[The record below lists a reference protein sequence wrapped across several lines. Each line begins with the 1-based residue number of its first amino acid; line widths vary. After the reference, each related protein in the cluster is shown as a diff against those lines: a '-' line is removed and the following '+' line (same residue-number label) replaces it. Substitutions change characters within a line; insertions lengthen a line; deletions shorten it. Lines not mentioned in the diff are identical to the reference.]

1 MTPLYDLRGK
11 RVWVAG
17 HRGMVGAAVS
27 RRLERAG
34 AGVVTVGRESLDL
47 RRQTAVEGWLA
58 TSRPDAIIIAAA
70 TVGGIEANR
79 RRPAEFLYDNL
90 AIATNIIHAA
100 ADAGVQKLMALS
112 SACVFPRDAAQ
123 PIREDSLLTGPFEP
137 TNEAYAVAKLAALKL
152 CQAYRAQYQK
162 DFIAVSPTNLF
173 GPNDNFDPAASHV
186 IPALIRK
193 THQAK
198 VEGSGP
204 VEIWGSGSPRREFL
218 YVEDAADAMVFL
230 MERYSSADIIN
241 VGGGE
246 DLTIRELAELT
257 AEVTGYRGGFRFDT
271 SRPDG
276 MPRKALDA
284 SRLMAMGW
292 KPSTALR
299 QGLAETYAWY
309 LRQTQVGAP

>member
-1 MTPLYDLRGK
+1 
-11 RVWVAG
+11 
-17 HRGMVGAAVS
+17 
-27 RRLERAG
+27 
-34 AGVVTVGRESLDL
+34 
-47 RRQTAVEGWLA
+47 
-58 TSRPDAIIIAAA
+58 
-70 TVGGIEANR
+70 
-79 RRPAEFLYDNL
+79 
-90 AIATNIIHAA
+90 
-100 ADAGVQKLMALS
+100 
-112 SACVFPRDAAQ
+112 
-123 PIREDSLLTGPFEP
+123 
-137 TNEAYAVAKLAALKL
+137 
-152 CQAYRAQYQK
+152 
-162 DFIAVSPTNLF
+162 
-173 GPNDNFDPAASHV
+173 
-186 IPALIRK
+186 
-193 THQAK
+193 
-198 VEGSGP
+198 